1 MLTDIVSLCSQPKA
15 KDGREEENL
24 GLKAAAADQKL
35 TIKMSNLT
43 ISSLIVKDIFMT
55 LLPREASSSSLTT

>member
-1 MLTDIVSLCSQPKA
+1 MVSLCSQPKA

-43 ISSLIVKDIFMT
+43 ISSLIVKDIFYD
-55 LLPREASSSSLTT
+55 STTTRS